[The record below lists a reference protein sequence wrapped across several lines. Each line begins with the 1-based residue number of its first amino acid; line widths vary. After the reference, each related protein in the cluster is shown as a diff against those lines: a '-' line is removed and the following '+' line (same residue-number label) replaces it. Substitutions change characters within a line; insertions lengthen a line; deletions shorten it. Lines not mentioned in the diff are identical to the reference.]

1 MMRIPISSPLTHALL
16 NLTSTYQDI
25 GKSCCNLDMNESH
38 SQEKAIGV
46 NSRYAS
52 SLNGHDEKTKIC
64 PRYGQIL
71 NQEGRGLI

>member
-1 MMRIPISSPLTHALL
+1 
-16 NLTSTYQDI
+16 
-25 GKSCCNLDMNESH
+25 MNESH